1 MKKKQTF
8 EEAFKRL
15 EEIARALEAG
25 ELSLDES
32 IAIYEE
38 GIKLIN
44 FCSAKLDEAAKK
56 VQKLTRTDDGEFGTE
71 PLDSPEID

>member
-15 EEIARALEAG
+15 EEIAQALEGG

-44 FCSAKLDEAAKK
+44 FCSAKLDQAAKK
-56 VQKLTRTDDGEFGTE
+56 VQKLTRAEDGEFVSE